1 MNVSSIVASYVSN
14 WLKQNDK
21 SYQWLADELGVSK
34 SLVQHMLNG
43 SRTFTSERILQVAS
57 VLNVSIDELIQ
68 EKQTSNM
75 YTVQLRGEISTR
87 EGDSAL
93 KNVIFS
99 CLKDDEIYYANEM
112 FKKGL
117 KDRWDDGQSV

>member
-68 EKQTSNM
+68 EKQTSNI

>member
-68 EKQTSNM
+68 EKQTSNI

-99 CLKDDEIYYANEM
+99 CLKDDEIYYAKEM

-117 KDRWDDGQSV
+117 KD